1 MTFLLAKIVVLLLM
15 ALLLG
20 LWLGRWSVRRHYDD
34 VTTEYT
40 RLQTDWQGWRQS
52 FEDKLLLRPS
62 VDLQPVKTKISDV
75 ETLVRGL
82 PKPAD
87 LEPVLEQ
94 LQSLEAAF
102 KNTPQPAAPDL
113 KPVLAAVSALQMPT
127 PQELDLSE
135 THARLGAIE
144 ALLHDLPA
152 QIQPQP
158 LDTSLQERLVN
169 LENAIHSLQIPPV
182 DLTSTESQL
191 AALLHAVNG
200 LAVQPAI
207 MVDLTPV
214 MEKLALL
221 EARTVPAV
229 APVFDAP
236 APPAP
241 APAQTAEPNHP
252 NVRVGSRN
260 LLTQAVY
267 GPPDDLQLIKGVA
280 EVLERML
287 HEIGVYY
294 FWQIAEWTPADVRH
308 ADAQLPVFKGRIER
322 DHWIEQSK
330 QYAQTPGFAR
340 KPDELNG

>member
-1 MTFLLAKIVVLLLM
+1 
-15 ALLLG
+15 
-20 LWLGRWSVRRHYDD
+20 
-34 VTTEYT
+34 
-40 RLQTDWQGWRQS
+40 
-52 FEDKLLLRPS
+52 
-62 VDLQPVKTKISDV
+62 
-75 ETLVRGL
+75 LVRGL

-94 LQSLEAAF
+94 LQSMEAAF
-102 KNTPQPAAPDL
+102 KNTPPPAAPDL
-113 KPVLAAVSALQMPT
+113 KPVLAAVSALQMPA
-127 PQELDLSE
+127 PQEVDLSE
-135 THARLGAIE
+135 MHTRLGAIE
-144 ALLHDLPA
+144 ALLHDLPTH
-152 QIQPQP
+152 IQPQP
-158 LDTSLQERLVN
+158 LDDTHLQERLVN

-221 EARTVPAV
+221 EARTVPAAV
-229 APVFDAP
+229 APAFDTP

-241 APAQTAEPNHP
+241 APAQAAEPHHP
-252 NVRVGSRN
+252 NVRSGSRN
-260 LLTQAVY
+260 LLTHAAY
-267 GPPDDLQLIKGVA
+267 GAPDDLQLIKGVA

-340 KPDELNG
+340 KPDELLNGSL